1 MLFRSTAKSTE
12 AAQQVVAKTAELE
25 KLKANPAAD
34 KAQIAQL
41 ETQKAELRRT
51 ELKAIEWKPLWGKPA
66 IFAAA
71 ILLIFLLLFK
81 DKAAPQREA

>member
-1 MLFRSTAKSTE
+1 MG
-12 AAQQVVAKTAELE
+12 VM
-25 KLKANPAAD
+25 PAD

-66 IFAAA
+66 IFAAGV
-71 ILLIFLLLFK
+71 LVLFLLLFK
-81 DKAAPQREA
+81 NRKSSASPEPAGAYAD